1 MSQERIDLI
10 IPVRA
15 GSKGI
20 LNKNLLKINGIS
32 LVERSFN
39 MLKAC
44 KLIDNII
51 ISTDSPEIK
60 LIFEK
65 EKNVIIHD
73 RPKILAS
80 DKASTESVVEDV
92 IHKIKN
98 LNEFLGFYQVT
109 NQFLKSED
117 IDGSIKM
124 LIENKYNSLFTSYKC
139 HSFIWEK
146 KNFSFEGVNH
156 SPLKKRKRRQ
166 EIREQYL
173 IEDGGLYC
181 FNKNLFLKNKNRF
194 IEPVGSFI
202 TNNSFIVEID
212 EKNDLEITRKL
223 LKNE

>member
-20 LNKNLLKINGIS
+20 LNKNLSEINGIS

-51 ISTDSPEIK
+51 ISTDSSEIK

-80 DKASTESVVEDV
+80 DKASTESVVEYV

-146 KNFSFEGVNH
+146 KNFSFERVNH

-166 EIREQYL
+166 EI
-173 IEDGGLYC
+173 
-181 FNKNLFLKNKNRF
+181 K
-194 IEPVGSFI
+194 
-202 TNNSFIVEID
+202 
-212 EKNDLEITRKL
+212 
-223 LKNE
+223 